1 MSAKRGGLGTNLDS
15 LIPTSLTVGDTE
27 VAQQNEVPISS
38 ISPNPRQPRTVFD
51 EDALNE
57 LIASIKEIG
66 ILQPPVVRKVSE
78 GRYELIMGERRL
90 RAAKAA
96 GLTTIPVIIRQTP
109 DNELLREALIENI
122 HRSQLNPL
130 EEAAAYAGL
139 LTDFGCTHDELATK
153 LGRSRPLISN
163 MLRLLNLPPT
173 VQRKVAAGV
182 ISAGHA
188 RALLGLSDEKE
199 IEKLANRIVAE
210 GLSVR
215 ATEEIVAIAGPAKK
229 SSKKKA
235 KVGISGAT
243 KSRLKQHQREGWE
256 TYKQLTLDTGQQ
268 AYVIE
273 QGVFE
278 WLEETFG
285 LTPFL
290 SKQSMPQ
297 GGFTETVDA
306 SEIDLPTI
314 WAKVEE
320 LSKVQR

>member
-15 LIPTSLTVGDTE
+15 LIPTTLTVGDTE

-78 GRYELIMGERRL
+78 GRYELIMGERRF

-96 GLTTIPVIIRQTP
+96 GLKSIPVIIRQTP

-139 LTDFGCTHDELATK
+139 LSDFGCTHDELATK

-215 ATEEIVAIAGPAKK
+215 ATEEIVAIAGPVKK
-229 SSKKKA
+229 SGKAKA
-235 KVGISGAT
+235 KVGISGTALA
-243 KSRLKQHQREGWE
+243 SAELLSD
-256 TYKQLTLDTGQQ
+256 YLDTR
-268 AYVIE
+268 VSIE
-273 QGVFE
+273 QGKGKGKITIEFAGSE
-278 WLEETFG
+278 DL
-285 LTPFL
+285 
-290 SKQSMPQ
+290 QRI
-297 GGFTETVDA
+297 VDLI
-306 SEIDLPTI
+306 EG
-314 WAKVEE
+314 
-320 LSKVQR
+320 

>member
-15 LIPTSLTVGDTE
+15 LIPTSLTVGQTE

-78 GRYELIMGERRL
+78 GRYELVMGERRF

-96 GLTTIPVIIRQTP
+96 GLTSIPVIIRQTP

-139 LTDFGCTHDELATK
+139 LDDFGCTHDELALK

-163 MLRLLNLPPT
+163 MLRLLNLPAT

-215 ATEEIVAIAGPAKK
+215 ATEEIVATAQPAKK
-229 SSKKKA
+229 SQQAKT
-235 KVGISGAT
+235 KVGISGTALA
-243 KSRLKQHQREGWE
+243 SAELLSD
-256 TYKQLTLDTGQQ
+256 YLDTR
-268 AYVIE
+268 VRIE
-273 QGVFE
+273 QGKGKGKITIEFSGSQD
-278 WLEETFG
+278 L
-285 LTPFL
+285 
-290 SKQSMPQ
+290 QRI
-297 GGFTETVDA
+297 VDLI
-306 SEIDLPTI
+306 EG
-314 WAKVEE
+314 
-320 LSKVQR
+320 